1 MEEQKANMLIPI
13 ATDAKT
19 RLAGV
24 FQFSLRFTLL
34 LAGFVFIFGVFNA
47 TLKVLSFIRIV
58 AMQKL
63 TTLNLRFVLRLTI

>member
-1 MEEQKANMLIPI
+1 MLIPI

-34 LAGFVFIFGVFNA
+34 LAGFVFLLGIFKA
-47 TLKVLSFIRIV
+47 TLKVLSFIRLV
-58 AMQKL
+58 SLQKL
-63 TTLNLRFVLRLTI
+63 TTLNFRFVFRLTI